1 MEEKRDYGEF
11 RVKLYKRNDA
21 LEDME
26 VEDRAVNS
34 YWLETKDALHGL
46 GDEVLGKARRKK
58 KKWLSD
64 RIWNH
69 IEERKDINKRIQK
82 DDLTEE
88 EKINLKRDYREKDA
102 AVKQSVSLDKPQLV
116 DKLAREAEDA
126 AQRHDSRSL
135 FQISKQLSKKPSF
148 ANSSLKCLARM
159 ECCFH
164 MRLSNKRDGMN
175 ISRRS

>member
-69 IEERKDINKRIQK
+69 IEERKDINKRI
-82 DDLTEE
+82 
-88 EKINLKRDYREKDA
+88 
-102 AVKQSVSLDKPQLV
+102 
-116 DKLAREAEDA
+116 
-126 AQRHDSRSL
+126 
-135 FQISKQLSKKPSF
+135 
-148 ANSSLKCLARM
+148 
-159 ECCFH
+159 
-164 MRLSNKRDGMN
+164 
-175 ISRRS
+175 